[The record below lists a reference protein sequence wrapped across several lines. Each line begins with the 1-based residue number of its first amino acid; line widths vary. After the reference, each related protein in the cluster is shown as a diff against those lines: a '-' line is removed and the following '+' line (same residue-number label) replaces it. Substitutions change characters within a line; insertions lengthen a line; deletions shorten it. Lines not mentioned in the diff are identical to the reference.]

1 LKFYPRTGLHQK
13 QTRKLV
19 FIELNR
25 NAVRLK
31 IKINMKLLVIGAGN
45 MGLTYAK
52 SIHNSGIFGDEKILI
67 LDKDTEKM
75 AQLAAE
81 GDFETHSELAN
92 CVPQSDIIMIAVKP
106 QHKDGLFEEMKPLI
120 GEKLLIISVMAGVSI
135 EAIQQALGLEKVVR
149 AMPNLPAQIGLGM
162 TTYFSDKSVSEE
174 EQILMGKLLGSTGKS
189 LRLKE
194 ENEINTSTA
203 IHGSGPAYIFY
214 FIQSMLDAAS
224 HYGYDEETAK
234 SLVTQTFEGAVAQ
247 YKQGEFTPNEW
258 MDKVASKGGTT
269 REALNTFDKHK
280 VNEGIK
286 KGAIACYER
295 AIELS
300 KL

>member
-1 LKFYPRTGLHQK
+1 
-13 QTRKLV
+13 
-19 FIELNR
+19 
-25 NAVRLK
+25 
-31 IKINMKLLVIGAGN
+31 
-45 MGLTYAK
+45 
-52 SIHNSGIFGDEKILI
+52 
-67 LDKDTEKM
+67 
-75 AQLAAE
+75 
-81 GDFETHSELAN
+81 
-92 CVPQSDIIMIAVKP
+92 
-106 QHKDGLFEEMKPLI
+106 
-120 GEKLLIISVMAGVSI
+120 
-135 EAIQQALGLEKVVR
+135 
-149 AMPNLPAQIGLGM
+149 
-162 TTYFSDKSVSEE
+162 
-174 EQILMGKLLGSTGKS
+174 
-189 LRLKE
+189 
-194 ENEINTSTA
+194 
-203 IHGSGPAYIFY
+203 
-214 FIQSMLDAAS
+214 MLDAAS

>member
-1 LKFYPRTGLHQK
+1 
-13 QTRKLV
+13 
-19 FIELNR
+19 
-25 NAVRLK
+25 
-31 IKINMKLLVIGAGN
+31 MKLLVIGAGN

-52 SIHNSGIFGDEKILI
+52 SIHGSGILGDEKIL
-67 LDKDTEKM
+67 LNDKDAEKM
-75 AQLAAE
+75 ALLEAE

-92 CVPQSDIIMIAVKP
+92 CAPQADIIMLAVKP
-106 QHKDGLFEEMKPLI
+106 QHKDSLFKEMKPLL
-120 GEKLLIISVMAGVSI
+120 GENPLIISVMAGVSI
-135 EAIQQALGLEKVVR
+135 ETIQQGLGLEKVVR

-162 TTYFSDKSVSEE
+162 TTYFSDKSVSQA
-174 EQILMGKLLGSTGKS
+174 EQDLMGKLLGSTGKS

-214 FIQSMLDAAS
+214 FIQSMLDAAG
-224 HYGYDEETAK
+224 HFGFDEETAK
-234 SLVTQTFEGAVAQ
+234 ILVSQTFEGAVAQ
-247 YKQGEFTPNEW
+247 YKQGDLSPTQW

-280 VNEGIK
+280 VKEGIK
-286 KGAIACYER
+286 KGAIAAYER